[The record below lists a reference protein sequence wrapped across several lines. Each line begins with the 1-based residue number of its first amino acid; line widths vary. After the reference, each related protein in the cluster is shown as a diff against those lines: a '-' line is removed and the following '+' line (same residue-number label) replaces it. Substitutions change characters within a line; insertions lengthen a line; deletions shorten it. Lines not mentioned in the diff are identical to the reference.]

1 MSASGPVSESQRLAL
16 MHRLCEMLG
25 VEEGRTL
32 MESLPAVHWHDLA
45 TKDDV
50 LLLKGDVLLLK
61 DDVSLLKDDVS
72 LLKDAVLLLKDAI
85 DANKTA
91 IEANKAAIEANRTA
105 IEANRTAIE
114 ANRAAIEASEHL
126 LRTEMSAEFKML
138 RAEHKE
144 LQGAMALQL
153 AKQTRTI
160 VFTMLAFA
168 MPTWGSILALGLM

>member
-61 DDVSLLKDDVS
+61 DDVSLLKD
-72 LLKDAVLLLKDAI
+72 AVLLLKDAI

-91 IEANKAAIEANRTA
+91 IEANKAA